1 MPKVLSAVACNL
13 DANILAACL
22 PLLQE
27 SHIEAIE
34 WSFDALYKIKE
45 VPDWFRELLTAFSDE
60 NRLIGHGVFFSLFS
74 GKWLPEQEAWLS
86 HLKQTSTDF
95 NFDHITEHF
104 GFMTGKDF
112 HHGAPLNI
120 PYSAAT
126 LAIGIDRLKRIYNA
140 CGRPV
145 GLENLAFSYSL
156 DEVKRHGAFLD
167 QLLAPVNGFI
177 ILDLHNLYCQLHNFD
192 LAFEE
197 LITLYPLDKVREIH
211 ISGGSWDDVGDRT
224 IRRDTH
230 DDGVPEE
237 VFRLLEMTMSQCPNL
252 KYVVLEQLGNGLATE
267 ASRLGF
273 YNDFLKMKAIVDRF
287 NYETEGNLF
296 SMKAIVE
303 KSGHETGDNLFSM
316 HEIAHRPNHDTE
328 GNPFHPLRPLS
339 TGPAVEDLHL
349 YQQQLEL
356 SSILETAPSYTAAMQ
371 LLQNSSLAH
380 SDWRIEQWEPYMIE
394 TAVKIARKW
403 KK

>member
-1 MPKVLSAVACNL
+1 MPEILSAVACNL

-22 PLLQE
+22 PLMEE
-27 SHIEAIE
+27 SRVEAIE
-34 WSFDALYKIKE
+34 WSFDALYKVKQ

-74 GKWLPEQEAWLS
+74 GKWLPEQQAWLD
-86 HLKQTSTDF
+86 HLKHTSTEF
-95 NFDHITEHF
+95 SFDHITEHF

-126 LAIGIDRLKRIYNA
+126 LSIGRDRLKRIYNA

-177 ILDLHNLYCQLHNFD
+177 ILDLHNLYCQLRNFD
-192 LAFEE
+192 LAFDD
-197 LITLYPLDKVREIH
+197 LISLYPLDKVREIH
-211 ISGGSWDDVGDRT
+211 ISGGSWDDSAASPDRS

-230 DDGVPEE
+230 DEAVPPE
-237 VFRLLEMTMSQCPNL
+237 VFQLLEWTLPKCPHL
-252 KYVVLEQLGNGLATE
+252 KYVVLEQLGNGLVSQESKA
-267 ASRLGF
+267 AF
-273 YNDFLKMKAIVDRF
+273 YNDFLHMQEIVSQS
-287 NYETEGNLF
+287 NNKY
-296 SMKAIVE
+296 S
-303 KSGHETGDNLFSM
+303 DNSFL
-316 HEIAHRPNHDTE
+316 
-328 GNPFHPLRPLS
+328 PLLPTT
-339 TGPAVEDLHL
+339 TGPAVEDLAL

-356 SSILETAPSYTAAMQ
+356 SAILETAASYDSAMH
-371 LLQNSSLAH
+371 LLAQSSLAN

-394 TAVKIARKW
+394 TAVKIAGKW

>member
-1 MPKVLSAVACNL
+1 VSKVLSAVACNL

-27 SHIEAIE
+27 SRIEAIE

-86 HLKQTSTDF
+86 HLKQTSTAF

-120 PYSAAT
+120 PYSAST
-126 LAIGIDRLKRIYNA
+126 LAIGKDRLKRIYNA

-145 GLENLAFSYSL
+145 GLEILAFSYSL
-156 DEVKRHGAFLD
+156 DEVKRHGDFLD
-167 QLLAPVNGFI
+167 QLLEPVNGFI

-197 LITLYPLDKVREIH
+197 LIALYPLDKVREIH
-211 ISGGSWDDVGDRT
+211 ISGGSWDDVGNRT

-230 DDGVPEE
+230 DEGVPAE
-237 VFRLLEMTMSQCPNL
+237 VFQLLEMTMPKCPHL
-252 KYVVLEQLGNGLATE
+252 KYVVLEQLGNGLVTE

-273 YNDFLKMKAIVDRF
+273 YNDFLKMQEIVHKSS
-287 NYETEGNLF
+287 NEIEANLF
-296 SMKAIVE
+296 QTQEIVPR
-303 KSGHETGDNLFSM
+303 S
-316 HEIAHRPNHDTE
+316 NHDTGGNLLQTQE
-328 GNPFHPLRPLS
+328 IVHKSNRETEVNPFHPLLPLPI
-339 TGPAVEDLHL
+339 GPAVEDLHL
-349 YQQQLEL
+349 YEQQMEL
-356 SSILETAPSYTAAMQ
+356 SSILETAPSNAAAMQ
-371 LLQNSSLAH
+371 LLQHSSLAH
-380 SDWRIEQWEPYMIE
+380 SDWKIEQWDPYMIE